1 MQAFCNSQF
10 GLSEQAMDG
19 GSADSITFRKLSQAV
34 SSLPIPQDRG
44 AIKNQRCSSDV
55 PAFEFRPPHAGT
67 NSLDDQAALQL
78 RDRTDDD
85 HHCPAQRPTG
95 IDLLLEADELDVEP
109 VQFIEHLEEVFYRP
123 RDPIRSPDQTDIE
136 VVAACIPHHGIESR
150 PASLRAADRV
160 GVGLDDLIA
169 ALFGHL
175 SQVIEL
181 GFMVLIESR
190 DPHI

>member
-67 NSLDDQAALQL
+67 NPFDDQTALQL
-78 RDRTDDD
+78 RDRADDD
-85 HHCPAQRPTG
+85 HNRPAQARQSFSSVIWVGRGAVCWDPALSTTWPATG
-95 IDLLLEADELDVEP
+95 
-109 VQFIEHLEEVFYRP
+109 
-123 RDPIRSPDQTDIE
+123 RDGR
-136 VVAACIPHHGIESR
+136 R
-150 PASLRAADRV
+150 
-160 GVGLDDLIA
+160 
-169 ALFGHL
+169 
-175 SQVIEL
+175 
-181 GFMVLIESR
+181 
-190 DPHI
+190 